1 MRFRTKRRRHRKFK
15 NRGKGIPYIYNNKVY
30 LGKKQ
35 RGGGVVSKTL
45 ARILQGVGE
54 VIGL

>member
-1 MRFRTKRRRHRKFK
+1 MRFRIKRRRHRKFK
-15 NRGKGIPYIYNNKVY
+15 NRGKGIPNIYNNKVY

-35 RGGGVVSKTL
+35 RGGGVVSTTL